1 MTIWLVRSIQKLIN
15 LDKELLEKA
24 SERSKDRLILHII
37 KMENYI
43 KDIQLKKLDTIQTL
57 ELIALVDEELDLC
70 NNLK

>member
-1 MTIWLVRSIQKLIN
+1 MTIRLIRSIEKLIT
-15 LDKELLEKA
+15 LDRELLEKS
-24 SERSKDRLILHII
+24 SERSKDRLFLHII

>member
-57 ELIALVDEELDLC
+57 ELIALVDEELDLH